1 MHIVSLGF
9 NCFPAAYIKKCPYY
23 IYKETQLFDTIG
35 TSMWS
40 INKLIEERF
49 EGILAQSN
57 FKDLVHREGE
67 GTTATNTRYNLRF
80 KHDLDSAVQ
89 ARFPLFQAKIRRRIP
104 RLESIFR
111 SASELLLIRY
121 QEIQTRRIH
130 HGPITDEYAEL
141 CRFAALLRS
150 KYGQHN
156 FVIVYITEGASSWN
170 EDSRI
175 QSVHTD
181 TLEGPYETSA
191 ADIATVLTPF
201 LPFIKSKL
209 DYKGNTID
217 IKA

>member
-1 MHIVSLGF
+1 MHVVSLGA
-9 NCFPAAYIKKCPYY
+9 NCYPATYIKEHLNP
-23 IYKETQLFDTIG
+23 INKETQLFDTIG

-49 EGILAQSN
+49 EGILALCN

-67 GTTATNTRYNLRF
+67 GAIVTNTRYNLRF
-80 KHDLDSAVQ
+80 KHDLDSAAQ
-89 ARFPLFQAKIRRRIP
+89 ARSFSFQAKIRRRIP
-104 RLESIFR
+104 RLESTFR

-156 FVIVYITEGASSWN
+156 FIIVYITEGASSWN

-175 QSVHTD
+175 QSIHTD

-191 ADIATVLTPF
+191 ADIAAVLTPF